1 MCLVFVKSNK
11 TKVHL
16 EMCITREVCHHGDIC
31 LVISRD
37 HDICHHGD
45 ICLVT
50 SRDQDICHHGD
61 MCLVTSRDHD
71 IRNLDDIFLVTS
83 IMTSATMVTSRDVF
97 HM

>member
-16 EMCITREVCHHGDIC
+16 EMCITREV
-31 LVISRD
+31 
-37 HDICHHGD
+37 CHHGD